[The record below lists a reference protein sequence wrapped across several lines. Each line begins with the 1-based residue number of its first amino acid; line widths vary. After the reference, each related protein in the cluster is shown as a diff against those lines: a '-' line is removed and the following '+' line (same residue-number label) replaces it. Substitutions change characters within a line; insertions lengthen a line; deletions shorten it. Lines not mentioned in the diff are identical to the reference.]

1 MTLRGVNWAA
11 VGGGTALGA
20 AILAGCVVFTGSNPP
35 LTYAR
40 LGLVA
45 LAAAAAFVLDE
56 PAAAAVDA
64 APTTLRRRTVVRL
77 SAVAPPLAV
86 WAAGISALDLRN
98 DHMPTGHLLVEG
110 VGVLAVTVSIAA
122 VLRTAGRS
130 EPGDTVATVVGGAIL
145 GLVLFNPPP
154 RSVQL
159 FPVSH
164 GWAASTALWC
174 SMAVAAA
181 IVVVAASSRD
191 PVPRSPSGPGP

>member
-11 VGGGTALGA
+11 VLGGTALGA
-20 AILAGCVVFTGSNPP
+20 VILACCVVFTGSTPP

-64 APTTLRRRTVVRL
+64 APTTLRRRTAVRL
-77 SAVAPPLAV
+77 IAVALPLTV
-86 WAAGISALDLRN
+86 WAVGVSALDLRN
-98 DHMPTGHLLVEG
+98 EQVPAGHLLVEG
-110 VGVLAVTVSIAA
+110 VGVLAVTVSVAA
-122 VLRTAGRS
+122 VLRAAGCS
-130 EPGDTVATVVGGAIL
+130 DPGDNVATVVGGAIL

-154 RSVQL
+154 RSVPL

-174 SMAVAAA
+174 SVAVAAA
-181 IVVVAASSRD
+181 ILLVAASRD
-191 PVPRSPSGPGP
+191 PVPR